1 MKLMGRL
8 GAGLTLAAILLGT
21 AAVAQDNVRI
31 ALVVKSLGNGFF
43 EAAHRGAEEAAGELG
58 NVEIIYTGPTDTTAE
73 GQIEV
78 VNSLIAQQVD
88 AIAISANDPDA
99 LVPALKRAMD
109 RGITVISWDSGVA
122 AEGRQ
127 MHLNPSDTDLIG
139 ETIIKLAADY
149 LPEGGDVA
157 ILSASSTATNQNAWI
172 EAAKKILPSKFP
184 KINLVA
190 TVYGDDDAVKSTN
203 EAKGLIASAA
213 TAVALAATPV
223 AAQDTTRIALVVKA
237 LGIGFFEA
245 AAKGAEEAAA
255 ELGNVEII
263 YTGPTDTT
271 AEGQIEVI
279 NALIAQDVDAIAVSA
294 NDKDALVPALKKA
307 MDRGITVISW
317 DSGVAP
323 EGRQMNL
330 NPSSSPLI
338 GNMII
343 KLAADNLPDGG
354 DVAVLSASAT
364 ATNQNTWIEEMN
376 KVMGNYPGINVV
388 ATVYGDDLADKSYR
402 ETQGLISSYPDLK
415 AIIAPTSVGI
425 VAAAQA
431 VADAGKIGEINVT
444 GLGLPSEM
452 AGAVESGAS
461 KSFAIWNPID
471 LGYAATMIAYN
482 LATGAATAEAG
493 GEIPMGRMGSVALD
507 DNLEGAMADPFVYD
521 ASNIEEFKD
530 IF

>member
-1 MKLMGRL
+1 MSILRK
-8 GAGLTLAAILLGT
+8 ALTT
-21 AAVAQDNVRI
+21 AAAAAVLLAGAAEAQD
-31 ALVVKSLGNGFF
+31 K
-43 EAAHRGAEEAAGELG
+43 
-58 NVEIIYTGPTDTTAE
+58 
-73 GQIEV
+73 
-78 VNSLIAQQVD
+78 
-88 AIAISANDPDA
+88 
-99 LVPALKRAMD
+99 
-109 RGITVISWDSGVA
+109 
-122 AEGRQ
+122 
-127 MHLNPSDTDLIG
+127 
-139 ETIIKLAADY
+139 
-149 LPEGGDVA
+149 
-157 ILSASSTATNQNAWI
+157 
-172 EAAKKILPSKFP
+172 
-184 KINLVA
+184 
-190 TVYGDDDAVKSTN
+190 
-203 EAKGLIASAA
+203 
-213 TAVALAATPV
+213 
-223 AAQDTTRIALVVKA
+223 TRIALVVKA

-255 ELGNVEII
+255 ELGDVEII

-279 NALIAQDVDAIAVSA
+279 NSLIAQGVDAIAVSA
-294 NDKDALVPALKKA
+294 NDRDALVPTLKKA

-323 EGRQMNL
+323 EGRQLHL
-330 NPSSSPLI
+330 NPSSNALI

-343 KLAADNLPDGG
+343 KMAADNLPDGG

-376 KVMGNYPGINVV
+376 KVLGNYPGINVV

-402 ETQGLISSYPDLK
+402 ETQGLMQTYPDLK

-431 VADAGKIGEINVT
+431 VADAGKIGQINVT

-471 LGYAATMIAYN
+471 LGYSATMLAYN
-482 LATGAATAEAG
+482 LAKGNAKAEPGAS
-493 GEIPMGRMGSVALD
+493 IPMGRMGSLTLEEG
-507 DNLEGAMADPFVYD
+507 NEGAMADPFVYD
-521 ASNIEEFKD
+521 ASNIEEFKS